1 MSWQPWHIWTLSAPA
16 AGSPVGAP
24 WARTEPA
31 ASHAAASVG
40 VINNFR
46 FVMRFRAWIFS
57 PSRSAADPEKDRRIL
72 GFLIS
77 RGQCAARSPLFLEEL
92 ELVLHALPFV
102 GVGRSRLAL
111 DNVLPHLGKLGID
124 PGEVLLVVGDIVLRE
139 DRLHGTFG
147 DAQRAVDAL
156 VRIDHE
162 EVRPFAEAV
171 DRAYVDA
178 VGVLALDAAFGDDV
192 GHVRDP
198 GKRVDFSKAA
208 PQLAASACTSAGVG
222 LPYFCT
228 RRPVRGAVRSGAP
241 ASRSPRGIP

>member
-1 MSWQPWHIWTLSAPA
+1 
-16 AGSPVGAP
+16 
-24 WARTEPA
+24 
-31 ASHAAASVG
+31 
-40 VINNFR
+40 
-46 FVMRFRAWIFS
+46 
-57 PSRSAADPEKDRRIL
+57 
-72 GFLIS
+72 
-77 RGQCAARSPLFLEEL
+77 L

-111 DNVLPHLGKLGID
+111 DNGLPHLGKLGIE

-241 ASRSPRGIP
+241 ASRNPRGVRGAQSSSTLPTPRAQKSSMYPTPRSTGTSCNRRRPSWSTTGPNGAVPAR